1 MGYQYRLL
9 SWLRKVQGNEA
20 SSTPCREPALL
31 HQRLNL
37 RVATAERAVALCR
50 ICSITHREDVLSQTL
65 GHRVIIRTLALGK
78 RPEGISRQHI
88 RPQIAVVSRRICVAR
103 KDVHELR
110 RAMPHHQL
118 FRHTKL
124 G

>member
-9 SWLRKVQGNEA
+9 SWLRTAQGNEA
-20 SSTPCREPALL
+20 SSIPCCEPALL

-65 GHRVIIRTLALGK
+65 GRCVAIGTLALHK
-78 RPEGISRQHI
+78 RSEYISRHH
-88 RPQIAVVSRRICVAR
+88 SRHQKAGIP
-103 KDVHELR
+103 R
-110 RAMPHHQL
+110 RL
-118 FRHTKL
+118 
-124 G
+124 